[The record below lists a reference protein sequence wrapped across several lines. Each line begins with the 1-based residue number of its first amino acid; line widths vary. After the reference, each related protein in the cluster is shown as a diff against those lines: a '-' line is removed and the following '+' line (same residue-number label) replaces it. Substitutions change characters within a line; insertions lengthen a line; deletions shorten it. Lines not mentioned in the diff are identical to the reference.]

1 MSRLPDILTPVLTSS
16 DRWRLVLGNT
26 IPHRR
31 FIDSNLKIALP
42 FEIAGLK
49 IITFEIAEFTDRE
62 SSDFV
67 RCLNISL
74 YGVGK
79 REREREMTLKPN
91 YLLTLNFNLS
101 SNLIVHTVF
110 VSHAWA
116 FSSAADNY

>member
-62 SSDFV
+62 SSDFL

-79 REREREMTLKPN
+79 RERETLKPN